1 MSKIMKKKYSLKRN
15 EEIGRIV
22 KKRRFVKNDV
32 FVIYFSKNNESEHA
46 RICFSVSKK
55 IGKAVVRNK
64 IKRQVREMVTSV
76 FDFNLKCDYVIVVK
90 SNYLTHDFQTNK
102 NRLKELYGK
111 LNPNKERV
119 INE

>member
-76 FDFNLKCDYVIVVK
+76 FDFNLKCDYVIVVR
-90 SNYLTHDFQTNK
+90 NDYLEKQYSYN
-102 NRLKELYGK
+102 LEK
-111 LNPNKERV
+111 LNELHSK
-119 INE
+119 IISKI